1 MGEEPQ
7 FPPIPSIS
15 EVYYR
20 KDRIFERKF
29 TVIKCESCQAK
40 YERPFKPGD
49 YTFKK
54 VTDEQCEKCQRTKL
68 NITEIYSEFVDPK
81 KDKKHVKSVKEP
93 KKDKKKKKK

>member
-7 FPPIPSIS
+7 LPPIPAIS
-15 EVYYR
+15 EVMYR
-20 KDRIFERKF
+20 KDRVYERKF
-29 TVIKCESCQAK
+29 TVLKCESCQAK

-54 VTDEQCEKCQRTKL
+54 VTDESCEKCQRTKL

-81 KDKKHVKSVKEP
+81 KE
-93 KKDKKKKKK
+93 KKKKKK